1 MCHCNSKAAIE
12 KRNAPGVFLES
23 GGKLF
28 TPGKYFSAASLA
40 TFSPTMLSLPMM
52 HVVFAVQRN
61 FPGTGMQPPGRCS
74 KARYGKLRRE
84 VIRHCKGNKSRCTG
98 AQDCKTLNDNHTR
111 NINCA
116 NARRHLNRA
125 CFKGGDQGH
134 KAAAATA
141 RIAAARCKRIA
152 KRKGCD

>member
-1 MCHCNSKAAIE
+1 MCHCGSQAKGE
-12 KRNAPGVFLES
+12 KRNAPGAFLELGAKHFS
-23 GGKLF
+23 
-28 TPGKYFSAASLA
+28 PSNSISAATLISL
-40 TFSPTMLSLPMM
+40 PTSMLSV
-52 HVVFAVQRN
+52 HFAVQRN

-84 VIRHCKGNKSRCTG
+84 VIRHCKGTKSRCTG
-98 AQDCKTLNDNHTR
+98 AQGCKKLNENHTR

>member
-1 MCHCNSKAAIE
+1 MCHCNSKVTIE
-12 KRNAPGVFLES
+12 KRNAPGVFLEP

-28 TPGKYFSAASLA
+28 TPSKHLSAASLA
-40 TFSPTMLSLPMM
+40 TLSLPMM
-52 HVVFAVQRN
+52 HIFFAVQRN

-98 AQDCKTLNDNHTR
+98 AQDCKTLNENHTR